1 MGLDNCFSTVSHHR
15 QSSANT
21 SLPSSNT
28 SRGMLY
34 PSQYP
39 RDAEILGH
47 MASQSSSSYGLL
59 VAQQP
64 SISPAQSSAPAM
76 LTANQQSLLG
86 ALSSHNHRKRTHSH
100 VPLTSEQKRQRK
112 KITNDARVQMSDF
125 KNNTQ
130 FHKTLHVI
138 RDKAICTIAT
148 RNPFPDEGKK
158 QAIGKQEI
166 IRHLY
171 VTEASSLLS
180 NPNKEEL
187 STGLLSMLAT
197 GTDSTAYG
205 LLCKAAVLVVPRV
218 YRLIS
223 AVTFTED
230 EKAKNISTVAG
241 LLPDKYHYADYDMH
255 KGEWQGLW
263 QNRAITEI
271 IQLAFFA
278 TRDGLGCLYQEYF
291 NPISLELLCLA
302 VDVIGYELALW
313 KSGERDKKVVSY
325 SKMNPS
331 RAETYR
337 STLKNMSK
345 LKDHTVWTT
354 YRTNMFED
362 ALDKSGFYADLEEPS
377 ILAVEEISDEAMAEQ
392 MAALE
397 QKLELVT
404 PIRIARATR
413 WNTLLRHL
421 LYHPI
426 PS

>member
-1 MGLDNCFSTVSHHR
+1 MMYPEYESDNTWRDQAYAAGVLDESSDTEYIPPGAGHRHGTHGLQVQPMGLDNCVSLSNVGFEVDLSLFDPDIQFSTVSHHR

-187 STGLLSMLAT
+187 STGLLSMVRLAFALDT
-197 GTDSTAYG
+197 
-205 LLCKAAVLVVPRV
+205 
-218 YRLIS
+218 
-223 AVTFTED
+223 
-230 EKAKNISTVAG
+230 KAKYIFPS
-241 LLPDKYHYADYDMH
+241 LL
-255 KGEWQGLW
+255 QV
-263 QNRAITEI
+263 Q
-271 IQLAFFA
+271 
-278 TRDGLGCLYQEYF
+278 
-291 NPISLELLCLA
+291 
-302 VDVIGYELALW
+302 
-313 KSGERDKKVVSY
+313 
-325 SKMNPS
+325 
-331 RAETYR
+331 
-337 STLKNMSK
+337 
-345 LKDHTVWTT
+345 
-354 YRTNMFED
+354 
-362 ALDKSGFYADLEEPS
+362 
-377 ILAVEEISDEAMAEQ
+377 
-392 MAALE
+392 
-397 QKLELVT
+397 T
-404 PIRIARATR
+404 PPPMDSCARPR
-413 WNTLLRHL
+413 F
-421 LYHPI
+421 
-426 PS
+426 